1 MSTTTSTIKTLDA
14 VPKGVQPSGETHKE
28 EFARYYSPE
37 FTQALTEMF
46 HRAKR
51 LAIQADRD
59 AIAEITNALSHIQTE
74 G

>member
-1 MSTTTSTIKTLDA
+1 MPMSLPIKAIEVAPNGT
-14 VPKGVQPSGETHKE
+14 QPSGETRE
-28 EFARYYSPE
+28 EKLAKYSSPE

-51 LAIQADRD
+51 HAIQADRD
-59 AIAEITNALSHIQTE
+59 AIPEITNALSYIQTE